1 MQANALEE
9 LRRIILYMNQSGVPL
24 PPAMAA
30 TCAAAATLPSLQ
42 AHFSTHQHEMPHNFN
57 GTSSITTTLANG
69 NNYNSSKGQ
78 NNNIR
83 NLANISGLHSDKSL
97 TPSLTTTSLTTKLMS
112 PSMNCSQCNEKP

>member
-1 MQANALEE
+1 
-9 LRRIILYMNQSGVPL
+9 MNQSGVPL

-57 GTSSITTTLANG
+57 GTSSITSTLANG
-69 NNYNSSKGQ
+69 NNYIN
-78 NNNIR
+78 

-97 TPSLTTTSLTTKLMS
+97 TPSLTTTPLTTKLMS